1 MNPANLD
8 RVVKGVLAVLSAGAL
23 ALKKWLEYKSKNSN
37 GNQ

>member
-8 RVVKGVLAVLSAGAL
+8 RVTKAVIAVVAIGGL
-23 ALKKWLEYKSKNSN
+23 ALKKLFKTKLMNNN

>member
-8 RVVKGVLAVLSAGAL
+8 RVTKAFIAFVAVGGY
-23 ALKKWLEYKSKNSN
+23 ALKKWLETKLKNNN